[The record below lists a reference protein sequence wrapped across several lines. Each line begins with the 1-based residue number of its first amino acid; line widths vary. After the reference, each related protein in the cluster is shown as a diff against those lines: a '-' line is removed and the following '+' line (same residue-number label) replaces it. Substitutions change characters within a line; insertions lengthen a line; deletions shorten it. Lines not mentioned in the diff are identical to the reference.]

1 MSMYVY
7 HIFIIHW
14 SLLYEYLD
22 LFIFPAI
29 VNMAAIN
36 IDVEEL
42 LGKDLV
48 FLGYISNIGIV
59 E

>member
-7 HIFIIHW
+7 HIFIFHW

>member
-1 MSMYVY
+1 MSIYVY

-14 SLLYEYLD
+14 SLLYGYLD